1 MDTNG
6 INGALGAEPVCA
18 CPLMQPSILPESQS
32 RPEDK
37 HLHNDRLQRQP
48 LQDRSSQTEPLP
60 KDWRDRV
67 LNEALHA
74 GRYYSENVD
83 ALLLEIRRYQPTHAT
98 VTVWPDRRQL
108 MRFLHQEA
116 QNLQNLLLSTAT
128 YVDGDDVWP
137 FLGWFALEWERSTIE
152 VALAPDW
159 DSQRYAI
166 CSCPDETL
174 LQRFAQSLNR
184 FAESPSGRSLRY
196 TAGWKS
202 APDLDEE
209 LGKVTWEDIVLKP
222 EVMAAVRATVEGF
235 FSEREAFHKLG
246 FAWRRGMLLVGPPGT
261 GKTMICKAVAAA
273 LPDLPFLYVR
283 DLRDERKK
291 EAIRNIFCRARR
303 LAPCILAFEDLD
315 GLVNDETRT
324 VFLNEV
330 DGFGNNEG
338 IFIIASSN
346 HPEKIDQ
353 ALLKRPSRFDRVFI
367 IGLPEKAERQAYCL
381 SVLER
386 SSLSEHIAPT
396 LDRVAL
402 AAAVAEKSH
411 GFTPAYLKEAITAA
425 ALQRAQ
431 AGAMVLDEEFATLV
445 LTQVEELHGHLKRIK
460 SSDTLGIMS
469 GGDGTI
475 GLRR

>member
-6 INGALGAEPVCA
+6 MNGALSATPVRVS
-18 CPLMQPSILPESQS
+18 PIMQERQS
-32 RPEDK
+32 GLEDK
-37 HLHNDRLQRQP
+37 HPNSRMNDGWLESQP
-48 LQDRSSQTEPLP
+48 LPE
-60 KDWRDRV
+60 DWRDHV
-67 LNEALHA
+67 LNESLHA
-74 GRYYSENVD
+74 GRYYNENVD
-83 ALLLEIRRYQPTHAT
+83 ALLLEIRRCQPTHAT
-98 VTVWPDRRQL
+98 VTLWPDRRQL
-108 MRFLHQEA
+108 MRFLHNET
-116 QNLQNLLLSTAT
+116 QNLRDLLISTAT
-128 YVDGDDVWP
+128 FLDGEDVWP
-137 FLGWFALEWERSTIE
+137 FLGWFAIEWEGAEIE
-152 VALAPDW
+152 VVLAPDW
-159 DSQRYAI
+159 DHQRYVI
-166 CSCPDETL
+166 CSCPDEAL
-174 LQRFAQSLNR
+174 LQRFAQSLTR
-184 FAESPSGRSLRY
+184 YAEYPVGRSLRY
-196 TAGWKS
+196 TAGWSS

-209 LGKVTWEDIVLKP
+209 LGKVTWDDIVLKP
-222 EVMAAVRATVEGF
+222 EVLMAVRASVEGF
-235 FSEREAFHKLG
+235 FSEREAFQKLG

-283 DLRDERKK
+283 DLREERKK
-291 EAIRNIFCRARR
+291 EAIKSIFRRARR

-381 SVLER
+381 SVLEH
-386 SSLSEHIAPT
+386 SSLSKHIAPT

-431 AGAMVLDEEFATLV
+431 AGAMLLDEEFAALM

-460 SSDTLGIMS
+460 NSDSLGIMS
-469 GGDGTI
+469 GGDGAI

>member
-1 MDTNG
+1 
-6 INGALGAEPVCA
+6 
-18 CPLMQPSILPESQS
+18 MQPVMQESRS
-32 RPEDK
+32 GHEDK
-37 HLHNDRLQRQP
+37 HLNNGHLNNDWLEI
-48 LQDRSSQTEPLP
+48 EPLP
-60 KDWRDRV
+60 GELPGDWRDRA

-74 GRYYSENVD
+74 TRYYDESVD
-83 ALLLEIRRYQPTHAT
+83 ALLLAIRRCRPDRAT
-98 VTVWPDRRQL
+98 VTLWPERRQL
-108 MRFLHQEA
+108 MRFLQQET
-116 QNLQNLLLSTAT
+116 QNLRSLVRSGAT
-128 YVDGDDVWP
+128 WVEEDDVWP
-137 FLGWFALEWERSTIE
+137 YVGWFALQWEGAEIE
-152 VALAPDW
+152 VALAPDYGC
-159 DSQRYAI
+159 QRYVI
-166 CSCPDETL
+166 CSCEDETI
-174 LQRFAQSLNR
+174 LQRFAQSLHR
-184 FAESPSGRSLRY
+184 YAEYPAGRCLRY
-196 TAGWKS
+196 TEGWTS

-209 LGKVTWEDIVLKP
+209 LGKVTWDDIVLKP
-222 EVMAAVRATVEGF
+222 EVLTAMRATVEGF
-235 FSEREAFHKLG
+235 FGEREAFQKLG

-283 DLRDERKK
+283 DLREERKK
-291 EAIRNIFCRARR
+291 EAVKNIFRRARR

-386 SSLSEHIAPT
+386 SSLSAHIAPA

-402 AAAVAEKSH
+402 AAAVAEKSD

-431 AGAMVLDEEFATLV
+431 AGAMVLDEEFAAMV
-445 LTQVEELHGHLKRIK
+445 LAQVEELRGHLKRIK
-460 SSDTLGIMS
+460 NPDTLGIMS

>member
-1 MDTNG
+1 
-6 INGALGAEPVCA
+6 
-18 CPLMQPSILPESQS
+18 
-32 RPEDK
+32 
-37 HLHNDRLQRQP
+37 
-48 LQDRSSQTEPLP
+48 
-60 KDWRDRV
+60 
-67 LNEALHA
+67 
-74 GRYYSENVD
+74 
-83 ALLLEIRRYQPTHAT
+83 
-98 VTVWPDRRQL
+98 
-108 MRFLHQEA
+108 
-116 QNLQNLLLSTAT
+116 
-128 YVDGDDVWP
+128 
-137 FLGWFALEWERSTIE
+137 
-152 VALAPDW
+152 
-159 DSQRYAI
+159 
-166 CSCPDETL
+166 
-174 LQRFAQSLNR
+174 
-184 FAESPSGRSLRY
+184 LRY

-202 APDLDEE
+202 APDLDDE
-209 LGKVTWEDIVLKP
+209 LGKVTWDDIVLKP

-235 FSEREAFHKLG
+235 FSERAAFHKLG
-246 FAWRRGMLLVGPPGT
+246 FSWRRGMLLVGPPGT

-283 DLRDERKK
+283 DLREDHKK
-291 EAIRNIFCRARR
+291 EAIKQIFRRARR
-303 LAPCILAFEDLD
+303 LSPCILAFEDLD

-367 IGLPEKAERQAYCL
+367 IGLPAKEERQAYCL
-381 SVLER
+381 RVLQR

-396 LDRVAL
+396 LDCMAL
-402 AAAVAEKSH
+402 AREVAEKTN

-431 AGAMVLDEEFATLV
+431 AGAMALDDEFAAVV
-445 LTQVEELHGHLKRIK
+445 LAQVDELCGHLRRIK

>member
-1 MDTNG
+1 LN
-6 INGALGAEPVCA
+6 LSHC
-18 CPLMQPSILPESQS
+18 Q
-32 RPEDK
+32 K
-37 HLHNDRLQRQP
+37 RL
-48 LQDRSSQTEPLP
+48 
-60 KDWRDRV
+60 
-67 LNEALHA
+67 
-74 GRYYSENVD
+74 D
-83 ALLLEIRRYQPTHAT
+83 ALLLAIRRCQPNYAT
-98 VTVWPDRRQL
+98 VTLWPERRQL
-108 MRFLHQEA
+108 MRFLQQET
-116 QNLQNLLLSTAT
+116 QNLRSLLHSSAALI
-128 YVDGDDVWP
+128 DGDDVWP
-137 FLGWFALEWERSTIE
+137 YIGWFAIEWQGAEIE

-159 DSQRYAI
+159 DRQRYVI
-166 CSCPDETL
+166 CSSRDETI
-174 LQRFAQSLNR
+174 LQRFAQRLNR
-184 FAESPSGRSLRY
+184 YAECPAGRCLRY
-196 TAGWKS
+196 TEGWAS

-209 LGKVTWEDIVLKP
+209 LGKVTWDDIVLKS
-222 EVMAAVRATVEGF
+222 EVLAAMRATVESF
-235 FSEREAFHKLG
+235 FSEREAFQKLG

-273 LPDLPFLYVR
+273 LPALPFLYVR
-283 DLRDERKK
+283 DLREERKK
-291 EAIRNIFCRARR
+291 EAIKSIFRRARR

-315 GLVNDETRT
+315 GLVNNETRT

-381 SVLER
+381 RVLER
-386 SSLSEHIAPT
+386 SSLREHIAPT
-396 LDRVAL
+396 LDRMAL
-402 AAAVAEKSH
+402 AATVAEKSD

-431 AGAMVLDEEFATLV
+431 AGAMVLDEEFAAVV
-445 LTQVEELHGHLKRIK
+445 LAQIEELRGHLKRIK
-460 SSDTLGIMS
+460 KPDTLGIMS